1 MAIEKR
7 YETGEFANGADNK
20 LYGCCTC
27 ATSCRRYH
35 YVRLNQGEIVKFST
49 ELTKGRL
56 LKRYKRFLADVELED
71 GSIVVAHCA
80 NSGSMLGC
88 KELGSAVYLSP
99 NQNPKAKLDWRW
111 EMIEIEGALV
121 GINTSHP
128 NRLVEAAIEDGT
140 ITELQGYATMRRE
153 VKYGQNSRID
163 ILLEGPGLC
172 YVEVKNV
179 TLKVGAEAQFPDSV
193 TTRGAKHLR
202 ELTQMTQD
210 GHRAV
215 MVYLVQ
221 RSDCDHF
228 RPAADIDPVYAN
240 ELKAAHEAGVEVLC
254 YQCVLS
260 SSAIEV
266 TRPMAYS
273 IDQN

>member
-1 MAIEKR
+1 MKFPEPLIE
-7 YETGEFANGADNK
+7 
-20 LYGCCTC
+20 
-27 ATSCRRYH
+27 
-35 YVRLNQGEIVKFST
+35 
-49 ELTKGRL
+49 GRL
-56 LKRYKRFLADVELED
+56 ISRYKRFLADVELEN
-71 GSIVVAHCA
+71 GAIVVAHCA

-88 KELGSAVYLSP
+88 AAPGSRVYLSP

-111 EMIEIEGALV
+111 EMIEIDGGLV

-128 NRLVEAAIEDGT
+128 NRMVEVAIEDGT
-140 ITELQGYATMRRE
+140 IVELQGYAAMRRE

-179 TLKVGAEAQFPDSV
+179 TLKVGQEAQFPDSV

-202 ELTQMTQD
+202 ELTQMVVD

-221 RSDCDHF
+221 RTDCSHF
-228 RPAADIDPVYAN
+228 RPAADIDPTYAV
-240 ELKAAHEAGVEVLC
+240 ELKAAHEAGVEILC
-254 YQCVLS
+254 YQCSLTP
-260 SSAIEV
+260 SAIEV
-266 TRPMAYS
+266 TRPMAYT
-273 IDQN
+273 IG